1 MAADYSWNEWQTTL
15 LNAYERGFSAIMGKG
30 GQTAT
35 GRKAFTALFLQDKG
49 FNTPAAHFFTEA
61 TRIMSE
67 GTAND
72 SRYDAL
78 AMLGHRLG
86 IIENTADL
94 KQYLRDIQEALKPGG
109 RVIFTSIN
117 VNPANISGLPLPGVL
132 KIQPAQFQ
140 KENLIGP
147 FFSMLHIKADTLETC
162 AVTTNWQ
169 CGFIYRQDD
178 ENYVALLQMSKSG

>member
-49 FNTPAAHFFTEA
+49 FNTPAAHFFFEA
-61 TRIMSE
+61 TRIMSA
-67 GTAND
+67 GPAND
-72 SRYDAL
+72 SRYDSL
-78 AMLGHRLG
+78 GMLGHRIG
-86 IIENTADL
+86 MIENTADL
-94 KQYLRDIQEALKPGG
+94 KQYLRDIQESLKPEGQ
-109 RVIFTSIN
+109 ILFTSIN
-117 VNPANISGLPLPGVL
+117 VNPANMHGLPAVL
-132 KIQPAQFQ
+132 KIQPAQFLQ
-140 KENLIGP
+140 ENLIGP